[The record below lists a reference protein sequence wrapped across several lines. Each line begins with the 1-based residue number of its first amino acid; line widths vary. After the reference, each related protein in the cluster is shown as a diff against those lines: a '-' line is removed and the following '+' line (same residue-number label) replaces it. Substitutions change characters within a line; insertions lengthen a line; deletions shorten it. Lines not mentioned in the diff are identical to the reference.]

1 MLNIEDVEEILIK
14 LGFIRQI
21 DDFEDKLSF
30 IKFWEIL

>member
-1 MLNIEDVEEILIK
+1 MLNIEDVEEILNK

-21 DDFEDKLSF
+21 DYFEDKLSF